1 MLQGR
6 GELKTTTTK
15 KQILVITNFTK
26 STVNGGHIG
35 RLNVHA
41 RNYFAFFYSFELKL
55 CRMVELCISKKIT
68 FFFFVFRFFVFWR
81 ENGVTRLAAKV
92 KFQDMTK
99 QINNLKRARRDRIK
113 FVFFLKKKAQLVK
126 ELLGFDF

>member
-1 MLQGR
+1 MQINYSFQDLNHGAEPLYRYRLDVSNLSLILLCSFIMLQGR

-55 CRMVELCISKKIT
+55 CRMVELCISKKLT
-68 FFFFVFRFFVFWR
+68 FFFLF
-81 ENGVTRLAAKV
+81 
-92 KFQDMTK
+92 
-99 QINNLKRARRDRIK
+99 
-113 FVFFLKKKAQLVK
+113 
-126 ELLGFDF
+126 FDFSFFGEKMASQDWQQK